1 MSNIIDERIFEQ
13 IFDHTIET
21 LANKLTRT
29 TNKKENQ
36 IIVDDIKKININ
48 STKEMIMVSL

>member
-1 MSNIIDERIFEQ
+1 MSNIIDEKIFEQ
-13 IFDHTIET
+13 TFDHAIET
-21 LANKLTRT
+21 LANKLTHT
-29 TNKKENQ
+29 TKKEENQ

>member
-21 LANKLTRT
+21 LANKLTHT
-29 TNKKENQ
+29 TNKEENQ
-36 IIVDDIKKININ
+36 ITVDDIKKININ

>member
-13 IFDHTIET
+13 IFDRTTET
-21 LANKLTRT
+21 LANKLTHT
-29 TNKKENQ
+29 TNKEENQ